1 MHSCPMSKR
10 FWKRLAGCIAIECSL
25 AAPPEYQAGM
35 AAAEHANAVVLEDH
49 RGNRAVFAEAD
60 SPVTR
65 AVSDF
70 VAAQLAKRYGLDR
83 ASLLIYGRGRSPP
96 PPPG

>member
-1 MHSCPMSKR
+1 MHSYPMSKR

-25 AAPPEYQAGM
+25 AAAPEYQAGM
-35 AAAEHANAVVLEDH
+35 AAAGHAKAVVLEDN

-83 ASLLIYGRGRSPP
+83 ASLLIYGRAGLQPVQP
-96 PPPG
+96 